1 LGKIYDLRGAW
12 KEEEILEG
20 GPGRLAATSAKGKA
34 LIRIIAG
41 N

>member
-1 LGKIYDLRGAW
+1 MGEGFAGRGGLEVLGGA
-12 KEEEILEG
+12 G
-20 GPGRLAATSAKGKA
+20 AAAAATSAKGKA